1 MRRRS
6 RTGPERAKSHRR
18 KTKTQKRRGGLKT
31 TRLRNSSAA
40 DHKTQ
45 SDVTQ
50 LTRERDEALER
61 EKATAEVLR
70 VISSSPG
77 ELEPVFDAILEN
89 ATRICEAKFG
99 TLFLREG
106 DLFQAAAL
114 HNAPRAFA
122 EMRKRHPVRP
132 GPKTALSRVLRT
144 KQTVHVPDF
153 TAEEAYLE
161 RDPLMV
167 TAVELGGFRS
177 MLCAPMLK
185 ENEVLG
191 AISIYRQE
199 VRPFSDK
206 LIALVT
212 SFASQAVI
220 AIENARLMN
229 ELRESLQQ
237 QTATA
242 DVLRVISSSPDG
254 LEPVFSAMLENALR
268 ICEAKLGMLLRHSDG
283 AFVAQTMVGAPPAL
297 VDALLHKPFTPP
309 AGNPLGRM
317 ARTKKLVHTLDAAAE
332 EYKPLSARLAGARS
346 HIVVPMLKD
355 NDLIGA
361 ISIYRQEVRPFA
373 DRQIELLTSFADQ
386 AVIAI
391 DNTRLLNELR
401 ESLQQQTA
409 TADVLKVIS
418 RSAFDLKSV
427 LQTLVESAARL
438 CDADKGTITRQI
450 DGVFYRAESYGFPAE
465 VMERWRNDPV
475 TAERGSA
482 AGRALLEGRTIHIPD
497 ADADPDYGERI
508 R

>member
-18 KTKTQKRRGGLKT
+18 KTKTQKLRGGLKT

-40 DHKTQ
+40 DDKTQ

-50 LTRERDEALER
+50 LIRERDEALER

-199 VRPFSDK
+199 VKQRQF
-206 LIALVT
+206 LAG
-212 SFASQAVI
+212 
-220 AIENARLMN
+220 R
-229 ELRESLQQ
+229 
-237 QTATA
+237 
-242 DVLRVISSSPDG
+242 
-254 LEPVFSAMLENALR
+254 
-268 ICEAKLGMLLRHSDG
+268 
-283 AFVAQTMVGAPPAL
+283 PPAL
-297 VDALLHKPFTPP
+297 PGLMIPAPGFPP
-309 AGNPLGRM
+309 AAVLQ
-317 ARTKKLVHTLDAAAE
+317 AAMFH
-332 EYKPLSARLAGARS
+332 S
-346 HIVVPMLKD
+346 HIPGLQFERSTC
-355 NDLIGA
+355 L
-361 ISIYRQEVRPFA
+361 RPRPGCA
-373 DRQIELLTSFADQ
+373 
-386 AVIAI
+386 
-391 DNTRLLNELR
+391 
-401 ESLQQQTA
+401 
-409 TADVLKVIS
+409 
-418 RSAFDLKSV
+418 
-427 LQTLVESAARL
+427 
-438 CDADKGTITRQI
+438 
-450 DGVFYRAESYGFPAE
+450 
-465 VMERWRNDPV
+465 
-475 TAERGSA
+475 
-482 AGRALLEGRTIHIPD
+482 
-497 ADADPDYGERI
+497 
-508 R
+508 